1 MIRHFYKL
9 IILIFALINNS
20 CTLNYLDYIQHV
32 ESPDGKY
39 NYCLYSDFSIGDPG
53 FLVLKLDK
61 SVNPKELKID
71 YSIKNGISAKD
82 ADWIYSRQILDNYD
96 EASQY
101 CKDPKLELIDK
112 RFLVFSRGGFMFS
125 LYDIKLQKDTF
136 NNCCPWNDWASHN
149 IWAEKGTNY
158 KGPIPKD
165 EKSDYGIWVEKNIH
179 NKIKDYIEKNK

>member
-1 MIRHFYKL
+1 MIRQCNKL
-9 IILIFALINNS
+9 IILICVLIINS

-61 SVNPKELKID
+61 SINPKEFKIE
-71 YSIKNGISAKD
+71 YSIKNGISSKD
-82 ADWIYSRQILDNYD
+82 ASWIYSRQILDNYD

-112 RFLVFSRGGFMFS
+112 RFLVFSRGGYMFS
-125 LYDIKLQKDTF
+125 LYDLKLDKDTF
-136 NNCCPWNDWASHN
+136 NNCCPWNAWASQN
-149 IWAEKGTNY
+149 IWAEKGSDY
-158 KGPIPKD
+158 KGSIPKD
-165 EKSDYGIWVEKNIH
+165 EKSDYGIWIEKNIH
-179 NKIKDYIEKNK
+179 NKILTYIKQNK